1 MCTIHILVIATN
13 YTNLTILSLLQSSG
27 NQPQPQREPRQSR
40 RSQQD
45 RPPAERKQGGLYGS
59 RSLPDSYQIFVGGL
73 PPNTTDVELR
83 SVFDNYGP
91 IVEVRTNVKNFG
103 FIVFDNEDS
112 VRQIMQITKEIEP
125 FKIRGKSLNIE
136 EKKPSDKR
144 GGTGMSGGPPSGGRR
159 QPPTSTSA
167 ASGGSSSSNR
177 VSKGGS
183 KPPPPRRN

>member
-1 MCTIHILVIATN
+1 M
-13 YTNLTILSLLQSSG
+13 
-27 NQPQPQREPRQSR
+27 
-40 RSQQD
+40 
-45 RPPAERKQGGLYGS
+45 
-59 RSLPDSYQIFVGGL
+59 
-73 PPNTTDVELR
+73 ELR

-112 VRQIMQITKEIEP
+112 VRQIMQQKEIEP